1 MSVSSVLAAV
11 LLFQLGMDHIQHPES
26 VFGCQ
31 AATLHVL
38 LKHRQPRL
46 EVARCELSPIDHE
59 NLTWVRRAEPWP
71 HSLPAG
77 AGGCGHR
84 CARPTTAAC
93 AGLTG
98 GGTRVRPRPPPPAW
112 GKDRGPQPP

>member
-59 NLTWVRRAEPWP
+59 SLTWVRRAEPWP

-77 AGGCGHR
+77 AGGGGHR
-84 CARPTTAAC
+84 RARPTPAA
-93 AGLTG
+93 G
-98 GGTRVRPRPPPPAW
+98 GGRAVAGKRVGAQARP
-112 GKDRGPQPP
+112 